1 MPLWLTG
8 RWVVVWYSFMG
19 SSTTQF
25 ADRCSGTFADARR
38 DSWTWEA
45 VKKDLPKADSKK
57 SFNGF
62 REVKLETV
70 NQWMTCLRVNWNHFG
85 LMYAAHSFGEA
96 NPQWVPWLSWNTWY
110 DHRMETKDLAIS
122 SRCSCELP
130 KPCGQGL
137 LDILGARS
145 TKGPLTV
152 NSSFSAN
159 FWDDEISNRINRHCW
174 QIQTFL
180 PSYTNQKVQ
189 ISKATTFFV
198 SRRYVSIDL

>member
-1 MPLWLTG
+1 M
-8 RWVVVWYSFMG
+8 Y
-19 SSTTQF
+19 
-25 ADRCSGTFADARR
+25 
-38 DSWTWEA
+38 EA
-45 VKKDLPKADSKK
+45 H
-57 SFNGF
+57 
-62 REVKLETV
+62 R
-70 NQWMTCLRVNWNHFG
+70 
-85 LMYAAHSFGEA
+85 FGEA

-174 QIQTFL
+174 QLRSCTSWWYSNFPAILYQSES
-180 PSYTNQKVQ
+180 PNPESYDFFCFAKICLHWFVG
-189 ISKATTFFV
+189 KFRRTTFFT
-198 SRRYVSIDL
+198 SLWRAIEGTLGQFCLPWCGPLPSSSIESIVYHLVPVIIKTS